1 MLVKILF
8 DLIIES
14 IDCVWVCFPFNNV
27 LRHYRLQICALLGVT
42 LLGSFSQGVTTTT
55 IDWGTHLGSSS
66 PINAGDT
73 DPGSAQLL
81 FGLDAVG
88 TSLNELANGSTTGN
102 VYDGDLIELGFFDTD
117 AINNGSYTPNESSD
131 LFKGIWTPL
140 TSKTTIGRDWS
151 GTTVA
156 EGEFYFRT
164 KFQLD
169 GGNAN
174 NSVNNY
180 SLSNIGSNDLDY
192 DYLGDSSSNPNSHED
207 RLNALTAN
215 TVLGIRF
222 YDIDTSSSA
231 DGGGGLTKA
240 TDGSTRYNTIM
251 NPNWTW
257 GGGEFISLHSVDGT
271 TIDSNMVF
279 EFDNTSANAGSK
291 VGTSDATINSN
302 TDFVATVTYFDGDE
316 TINVGDSGGIGS
328 SVFSGFNGTGKLYG
342 GQDANVV
349 TLHAQSGNTGSDAYD
364 FDGDFYRASTG
375 TDSTD
380 LTLIKSGTG
389 DQILSGNIFLA
400 DSDSAAA
407 SGGLNLTAGN
417 LILKPASGKSQTVE
431 YITGAGGLKLDNS
444 GINNGTIVTL
454 GFANQTS
461 STFSGT
467 VVLDGNGGVGESKIS
482 VSSGSTD
489 DDYNNVQILSGVISE
504 NGGAKKLVKE
514 GVGALKLSGT
524 NTFTGGLNIGT
535 NTSNVNGGRI
545 IAASSQALGGIG
557 GGDSKTVV
565 IQTGKLEVASGVIL
579 NSNYIINGDA
589 DGTGRSFVGGDGKV
603 GGSLVI
609 GSAANQIDV
618 IAPGEGLSTSIN
630 HDKKQA
636 PRGHGADSSL
646 AVGTFDVGTL
656 TLENGGV
663 YDWEIDDFGGSAG
676 ANWDLLK
683 FDTLN
688 LDTTDTFTI
697 NILGL
702 DPTTDLAGS
711 PNGDNLWSQGGNQW
725 EILRG
730 NGGHTINWS
739 GGSQW
744 SDAQVRSFFDVRF
757 DDIAYQENMWG
768 ADWYVSYNSG
778 SFYLQ
783 FSAVPEPSTY
793 MMVTGL
799 LMVPGMSYVRR
810 LRRKKNGDLETDK

>member
-8 DLIIES
+8 DLIFGS
-14 IDCVWVCFPFNNV
+14 FDCVWVCFPFNNV
-27 LRHYRLQICALLGVT
+27 LRHYRSQICALLGVT

-55 IDWGTHLGSSS
+55 IDWGTHLSTGS
-66 PINAGDT
+66 PINAGD
-73 DPGSAQLL
+73 DPVSSKQLL
-81 FGLDAVG
+81 FGLDAAG

-131 LFKGIWTPL
+131 YFKGIWTPL

-180 SLSNIGSNDLDY
+180 SLSNIGSNDLDN
-192 DYLGDSSSNPNSHED
+192 DYLGDSSSNPNSYED

-240 TDGSTRYNTIM
+240 TNGSTRYNTIM

-257 GGGEFISLHSVDGT
+257 GDQFISLHDASDGSA
-271 TIDSNMVF
+271 IDSNMVF

-291 VGTSDATINSN
+291 IGTSDATINSN

-349 TLHAQSGNTGSDAYD
+349 TLHAQSGNTGSDAYE

-400 DSDSAAA
+400 DSDNAAA

-461 STFSGT
+461 STFSGAI
-467 VVLDGNGGVGESKIS
+467 VLDGNGAAGESTIK
-482 VSSGSTD
+482 VSKARTDGGFVATDFADKQVFSGA
-489 DDYNNVQILSGVISE
+489 ISE

-514 GVGALKLSGT
+514 GTGILQLSGT
-524 NTFTGGLNIGT
+524 NTFSGGVTIEDGT
-535 NTSNVNGGRI
+535 LSAGS
-545 IAASSQALGGIG
+545 AQALG
-557 GGDSKTVV
+557 DTSNTVT
-565 IQTGKLEVASGVIL
+565 ITKGKLEIANGVTL
-579 NSNYIINGDA
+579 NSGYTINTGDA
-589 DGTGRSFVGGDGKV
+589 EKTMIGGRGTLNKAVT
-603 GGSLVI
+603 I
-609 GSAANQIDV
+609 GSAGSSNYVDV
-618 IAPGEGLSTSIN
+618 ISVGDGISTSLSN
-630 HDKKQA
+630 NTTNQQV
-636 PRGHGADSSL
+636 SL
-646 AVGTFDVGTL
+646 GERANAIGTFTVSNTL
-656 TLENGGV
+656 TLEDGGV
-663 YDWEIDDFGGSAG
+663 YDWEISDFTGSAG
-676 ANWDLLK
+676 TDWDLLK

-688 LDTTDTFTI
+688 FDSSSDTFTI
-697 NILGL
+697 NIMGL
-702 DPTTDLAGS
+702 AADGTAGAMA
-711 PNGDNLWSQGGNQW
+711 GGNVWGSYQTTSGFKFMEATGSGSGW
-725 EILRG
+725 TGTGSMGSAGLVSNISIESRG
-730 NGGHTINWS
+730 WS
-739 GGSQW
+739 H
-744 SDAQVRSFFDVRF
+744 
-757 DDIAYQENMWG
+757 
-768 ADWYVSYNSG
+768 YNSHNLNEWDVWYDG
-778 SFYLQ
+778 SGAFYLQ
-783 FSAVPEPSTY
+783 YSAVPEPSTY